1 MKTKLF
7 LLLII
12 AISFSTFAQM
22 GQHRRRN
29 GMTKIEELE
38 KVKLIESL
46 NMDEQT
52 TLKFFARRTEH
63 MNKMKKLVRK
73 SDDLLDRISDLTKKD
88 DEKNSA
94 KLKIMIS
101 DYLSGSEAMVKE
113 KENFINS
120 LNDILSYEQI
130 SKLLVFEKRF
140 REELKG
146 ILFRQ
151 RMKGRN

>member
-73 SDDLLDRISDLTKKD
+73 SDDLLDRISDLIKKD

-94 KLKIMIS
+94 ELKKMIS
-101 DYLSGSEAMVKE
+101 EYLSGSEAMVKE

-120 LNDILSYEQI
+120 LSDILSYEQI

-146 ILFRQ
+146 LLFRQ

>member
-94 KLKIMIS
+94 KLKKMIS
-101 DYLSGSEAMVKE
+101 EYLSGSEAMVKE

-120 LNDILSYEQI
+120 LSDILSYEQI

-151 RMKGRN
+151 RMKSRN

>member
-1 MKTKLF
+1 MKAKLF

-73 SDDLLDRISDLTKKD
+73 SDDLLDRISDLIKKD

-94 KLKIMIS
+94 ELKKMIS
-101 DYLSGSEAMVKE
+101 EYLSGSEAMVKE

-120 LNDILSYEQI
+120 LSDILSYEQI

-146 ILFRQ
+146 LLFRQ

>member
-29 GMTKIEELE
+29 GMSKIEELE
-38 KVKLIESL
+38 KVKLIEAL

-52 TLKFFARRTEH
+52 TLKFFARRSEH

-73 SDDLLDRISDLTKKD
+73 SDNLLDKISEENK
-88 DEKNSA
+88 KNSDNNSA
-94 KLKIMIS
+94 ELKKMIA
-101 DYLSGSEAMVKE
+101 DYLACSGDMIKE
-113 KENFINS
+113 KEHFINS
-120 LNDILSYEQI
+120 LSDILSYEQI